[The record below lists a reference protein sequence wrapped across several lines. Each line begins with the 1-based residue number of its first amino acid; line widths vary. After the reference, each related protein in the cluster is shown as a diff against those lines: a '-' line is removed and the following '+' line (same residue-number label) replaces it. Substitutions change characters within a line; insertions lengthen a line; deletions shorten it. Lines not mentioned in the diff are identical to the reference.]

1 MPYVLLRNRAE
12 IETRIT
18 RLASYLDLKDP
29 SFDSFLTWIL
39 EFRQALSIPNSLG
52 DIGINLDDVV
62 LVGEMAA
69 KDAAAGGNPIPLTP
83 VQYSILFSDA
93 VKGQL
98 CS

>member
-12 IETRIT
+12 IETRIS

-29 SFDSFLTWIL
+29 SFDSFITWVL

-62 LVGEMAA
+62 L
-69 KDAAAGGNPIPLTP
+69 GGAESPMSASKPALSHWTRGSTIN
-83 VQYSILFSDA
+83 
-93 VKGQL
+93 
-98 CS
+98 